1 MKNIEQSIGL
11 GTSQNINI
19 DGRGSYDERLNHILS
34 AATDI
39 FARLG
44 YEKASMREVAKAAGA
59 SLAGVYHYFDGKERI
74 LFLIQFRAFGSLLNN
89 LREKLSGV
97 DDPQQQLRVMV
108 RAHVGYFAA
117 NMSALKV
124 CSHELDS
131 LSGTAFED
139 TRKIRHEYYEL
150 TRKIIDTILD
160 ARDANGARDRH
171 VTTMSL
177 FGMLNWLYRWYDP
190 KRGPAAS
197 TVSRQIADQFL
208 NGLLGPTDSACG
220 GDKT

>member
-1 MKNIEQSIGL
+1 VEKRSIEHTIGHEAAGDVTL
-11 GTSQNINI
+11 
-19 DGRGSYDERLNHILS
+19 DGRGTYDERLNHILAS
-34 AATDI
+34 ATDT

-44 YEKASMREVAKAAGA
+44 YEKASMREVAKAAGV

-97 DDPQQQLRVMV
+97 EDAKKQLCVMI
-108 RAHVGYFAA
+108 RAHLGYFAA

-131 LSGTAFED
+131 LSGAAYED

-150 TRKIIDTILD
+150 C
-160 ARDANGARDRH
+160 RDIVDRVLNEHDVNGTMDRH
-171 VTTMSL
+171 VATMAL
-177 FGMLNWLYRWYDP
+177 FGTLNWLYRWYDP
-190 KRGPAAS
+190 KRGPAVS
-197 TVSRQIADQFL
+197 TVARQIADQYL
-208 NGLLGPTDSACG
+208 VGLVGAAMKQNETS
-220 GDKT
+220 